1 MRKIELKVVAVSHSL
16 SQSHGYALVL
26 SEEGGNRRLPI
37 VIGGYEAQSIAVA
50 FEKMSSSRPMT
61 HDLMKNLCKTFG
73 IELKEVVIDNLEDGV
88 FHSKLVCIHEG
99 KEALIDSRTSDA
111 IALALR
117 FDAPI
122 YTYEFILDQ
131 AALSIESSTERS
143 SGVLS
148 GLTSKESSN
157 PDDLSKKSM
166 SELQDLLNKYLEKEE
181 YEKATTIRDEIKRRS
196 KSS

>member
-26 SEEGGNRRLPI
+26 SEESGNRRLPI

-50 FEKMSSSRPMT
+50 FEKMSSQRPMT
-61 HDLMKNLCKTFG
+61 HDLIKNLCTEFDIK
-73 IELKEVVIDNLEDGV
+73 LKEVIINNLNDGI
-88 FHSKLVCIHEG
+88 FFSKLICEQKGNTVE
-99 KEALIDSRTSDA
+99 IDSRTSDA
-111 IALALR
+111 IAMALR

-131 AALSIESSTERS
+131 AALSIENEGERS
-143 SGVLS
+143 TSY
-148 GLTSKESSN
+148 LTGITPAASN
-157 PDDLSKKSM
+157 PDDITKKSTAEM
-166 SELQDLLNKYLEKEE
+166 QEQLNTYLEKEE
-181 YEKATTIRDEIKRRS
+181 YEKASAVRDELQRRS